1 MRQPLVL
8 RPPYGGGP
16 SLVAVSQLPQGGP
29 LDKGLPLDSGIPG
42 YNTFAKPVDDIRQP
56 STDDEPIRRID
67 DANDLTK
74 DRNRID
80 TREDNADKHDG
91 IGTMGKGEWAGD
103 VKTLYP
109 YRDGIPNAHYA
120 SARFVA
126 ELWCLQT
133 APERLLVPSIR
144 VATTLEGIVLDLSAK
159 VKERARKCRVTLT
172 RADIKNLRWLF
183 SVDSGHGPKVVK
195 MKATRPKANIKSLD
209 KMDIRFTCSC
219 PAWRWSGAEY
229 HADGD
234 DYQLGPFAG
243 TASVPHIR
251 DPKRVNRVCKHV
263 AAVIDMVR
271 AWKI

>member
-8 RPPYGGGP
+8 RPPYGGSS

-29 LDKGLPLDSGIPG
+29 LNKGLPLDSGIPG
-42 YNTFAKPVDDIRQP
+42 YKTFVKPVEDIRQP
-56 STDDEPIRRID
+56 STDDESIRRVD

-80 TREDNADKHDG
+80 TREDNANKHDG

-109 YRDGIPNAHYA
+109 YRDKIPNAHYA
-120 SARFVA
+120 TACFVA
-126 ELWCLQT
+126 ELWMLQQ
-133 APERLLVPSIR
+133 ASRRPLER
-144 VATTLEGIVLDLSAK
+144 VATTLAGIVLDLSDK
-159 VKERARKCRVTLT
+159 VKARAKQCRVTVK
-172 RADIKNLRWLF
+172 RADSKNLRWLF

-195 MKATRPKANIKSLD
+195 MKATRSHPRIVALS
-209 KMDIRFTCSC
+209 KMDVRFSCSC

-234 DYQLGPFAG
+234 GYQLGPFAG

-251 DPKRVNRVCKHV
+251 DPKRINRVCKHV
-263 AAVIDMVR
+263 AAVINMVR
-271 AWKI
+271 AWNI